1 MTAYKNGFGWLSCNG
16 ESDYWIGLDYMSAMS
31 YRQSARLRIDL
42 KDWDNADY
50 WGYYDK
56 FFVLPESRGYKLI
69 ADQYSGVGSYS
80 IGDAWGGVAFGGR
93 RKNKGKL
100 FESTLLGDR
109 LGDRHSEVHHQLFCH
124 MPFCDIT
131 SSILTIDQIANFIIF
146 SIYSIIRYE
155 ILNKRRRQ

>member
-109 LGDRHSEVHHQLFCH
+109 LGDRHSEVHHQLSCH
-124 MPFCDIT
+124 MP
-131 SSILTIDQIANFIIF
+131 IL
-146 SIYSIIRYE
+146 
-155 ILNKRRRQ
+155 

>member
-1 MTAYKNGFGWLSCNG
+1 MAAYKNGFGWLSCNG

-42 KDWDNADY
+42 KDWDNADF

-80 IGDAWGGVAFGGR
+80 SGDAWGGVAFEGR
-93 RKNKGKL
+93 RKNKGKW
-100 FESTLLGDR
+100 
-109 LGDRHSEVHHQLFCH
+109 
-124 MPFCDIT
+124 IT
-131 SSILTIDQIANFIIF
+131 SEFNL
-146 SIYSIIRYE
+146 
-155 ILNKRRRQ
+155 